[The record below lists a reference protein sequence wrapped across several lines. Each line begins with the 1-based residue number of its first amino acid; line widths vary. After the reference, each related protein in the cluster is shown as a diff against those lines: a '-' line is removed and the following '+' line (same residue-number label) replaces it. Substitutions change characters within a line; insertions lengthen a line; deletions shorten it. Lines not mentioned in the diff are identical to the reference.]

1 VNVGGVL
8 AALGV
13 PDLHDRLGLV
23 DARITDALSVG
34 NGALA
39 AATLRVAGSGGK
51 RLRPALTVACAH
63 LGDVF
68 DERVVSGAA
77 AVELVQVGSLIH
89 DDIFEEAFTR
99 RGVPTINAVEG
110 SKTALLA
117 GDFVLAC
124 AGTEAARAGRE
135 QAVVLADTIVALCE
149 GQVAEMRD
157 VGNIDREFSSY
168 VTSITGKTA
177 ALFAA
182 ACRIGGLCAA
192 LPEPMIESLAR
203 FGHEFGIAYQILDD
217 VLDVIANPVRLGKA
231 VGIDLCTG
239 VYTLPVLAAAAGDSS
254 GRLRHLLARAE
265 PDDVAAALR
274 IVSTSDGIPIA
285 LSHVQHHAE
294 RASAAVDGIVGQ
306 PTRGLYEFPATYTTW
321 AVEYFTDDSEEQ
333 STA

>member
-89 DDIFEEAFTR
+89 DDIFEEASTR

-149 GQVAEMRD
+149 GQVAECATSATSTVSSARMSLRS
-157 VGNIDREFSSY
+157 RESQQRCSRPL
-168 VTSITGKTA
+168 VASVDCA
-177 ALFAA
+177 RH
-182 ACRIGGLCAA
+182 CRN
-192 LPEPMIESLAR
+192 R
-203 FGHEFGIAYQILDD
+203 
-217 VLDVIANPVRLGKA
+217 
-231 VGIDLCTG
+231 
-239 VYTLPVLAAAAGDSS
+239 
-254 GRLRHLLARAE
+254 
-265 PDDVAAALR
+265 
-274 IVSTSDGIPIA
+274 
-285 LSHVQHHAE
+285 
-294 RASAAVDGIVGQ
+294 
-306 PTRGLYEFPATYTTW
+306 
-321 AVEYFTDDSEEQ
+321 
-333 STA
+333 